1 MARISLRSG
10 LDRDV
15 YQIVKKLEDE
25 REGEWQAK
33 KSKDRDG
40 GAKRKRPPRL
50 TVTAIYESIKKS
62 NSSLSRQKRKPLE
75 DAIERVLDFRKE
87 EEAESEDS
95 DDLLEQAEEY
105 KPEDRFL
112 LNRQMT
118 KHWNV
123 APAVPT
129 AQGSDG
135 KSTKKRRISPEPEA
149 ANGNSNG
156 IGAGNVSDASA
167 IVSKSSKSKTGDASE
182 TAQAAVTKKALKA
195 AKYGPEQIPPGSVVL
210 GGVRGIIEELQ
221 RYVFARARKPEDFAC
236 FGEQPMGILISG
248 PPGTGKQS
256 LVRSLSW
263 RTRTPIISIGR
274 YLSETRS
281 PEKVSKIFTDVLDE
295 AKKIAP
301 CVVLFDHLD
310 EYMVKSGNSHSEF
323 DHEVIS
329 QLKLGLRRLRD
340 WEREGSRVVI
350 VGTTS
355 KLELVDPT
363 LRRPDYFAQTITVK
377 VPNTDA
383 REEIFKALTREL
395 EIPSEVDFQALAV
408 RTHGFVGDDIRA
420 VIQVANRKASD
431 RFMDVEEARARN
443 TIQAERM
450 DTETSSDADNAARD
464 LDDACLWYDYIE
476 HPSYTTPTRVHVSQQ
491 DFVDAIAE
499 HTPYMRREGFSS
511 IPSTS
516 WSEVGALHSVRAAF
530 QVSIVRRIKEPLL
543 FQKFGKQ
550 RPAGVLLFGPP
561 GCGKTLVAKAVA
573 NDAQASFILIKGPEL
588 LNKYVGESERAI
600 RELFTRA
607 KSCAPCILFFDEMDS
622 LVPKRENTTTEA
634 GARVVNALL
643 AELDGAGD
651 RGEVYVIGTSN
662 RPDMIDP
669 AILRPGRLDKL
680 LFVDLPTEDE
690 RVDILRTIVRNGI
703 GGGVQPEGQGQG
715 DGDSDNDVVDV
726 EAIARDKRCAGFSG
740 ADLYGLYKN
749 ALDECVLRYE
759 GGEPALIRSDWEA
772 ALSKT
777 KPSVPNPETYRRLA
791 NKLHHQ
797 T

>member
-1 MARISLRSG
+1 MGRISLRHG

-15 YQIVKKLEDE
+15 YQIVKKLDDE
-25 REGEWQAK
+25 RDEE
-33 KSKDRDG
+33 RDG
-40 GAKRKRPPRL
+40 KRKPRL
-50 TVTAIYESIKKS
+50 TVTAVYEIIKKS
-62 NSSLSRQKRKPLE
+62 NSSLSRQKRRPLE

-87 EEAESEDS
+87 EEAESEDA
-95 DDLLEQAEEY
+95 DDILEQAEMANKAKE
-105 KPEDRFL
+105 EDRFL

-123 APAVPT
+123 TPAVPT
-129 AQGSDG
+129 AQGSEG
-135 KSTKKRRISPEPEA
+135 KSTKKRRISPEPA
-149 ANGNSNG
+149 VANG
-156 IGAGNVSDASA
+156 AGHVSDGSA
-167 IVSKSSKSKTGDASE
+167 IASRSKSKHGDAAE
-182 TAQAAVTKKALKA
+182 AQTKKAIKPS
-195 AKYGPEQIPPGSVVL
+195 KYGPEQIPPGSVVL
-210 GGVRGIIEELQ
+210 AGVRDTVKELH
-221 RYVFARARKPEDFAC
+221 RYIPARVRWPEDFVR
-236 FGEQPMGILISG
+236 FGEQPMAILISG

-256 LVRSLSW
+256 LVRFVSCG
-263 RTRTPIISIGR
+263 TRTPMISIGR
-274 YLSETRS
+274 YLAETRS

-295 AKKIAP
+295 AKKMAP
-301 CVVLFDHLD
+301 CVVLFDHVD
-310 EYMVKSGNSHSEF
+310 KYMAKSGNSQSEF
-323 DHEVIS
+323 DQEVIS
-329 QLKLGLRRLRD
+329 QLKLGLCRLRE
-340 WEREGSRVVI
+340 WEREGSRVMV

-355 KLELVDPT
+355 KLELIDPT
-363 LRRPDYFAQTITVK
+363 LRRPDFFAKTITVK

-383 REEIFKALTREL
+383 REDIFRALTRNL
-395 EIPSEVDFQALAV
+395 DIPPEVDFKALAV

-420 VIQVANRKASD
+420 VIQEANNKASD
-431 RFMDVEEARARN
+431 RFMDIKEARAQK
-443 TIQAERM
+443 TILPERM
-450 DTETSSDADNAARD
+450 ETSDAPWEREVDDFFVCYD
-464 LDDACLWYDYIE
+464 LIE
-476 HPSYTTPTRVHVSQQ
+476 HPAHTEPINVRVGQQ

-511 IPSTS
+511 IPSTT
-516 WSEVGALHSVRAAF
+516 WSEVGALKSVREAF
-530 QVSIVRRIKEPLL
+530 QISIVRRIKEPLL
-543 FQKFGKQ
+543 FQKFGEQ

-703 GGGVQPEGQGQG
+703 GGAEGSGA
-715 DGDSDNDVVDV
+715 VDI
-726 EAIARDKRCAGFSG
+726 ETIARDRRCAGFSG

-759 GGEPALIRSDWEA
+759 GGEPALSREDWEA
-772 ALSKT
+772 ALNKT
-777 KPSVPNPETYRRLA
+777 KRSVSNPETYRRLA
-791 NKLHHQ
+791 ATLHHQ
-797 T
+797 S

>member
-1 MARISLRSG
+1 MARISLRHG

-25 REGEWQAK
+25 RQNDYAK
-33 KSKDRDG
+33 KGDG
-40 GAKRKRPPRL
+40 KRKPAKL

-87 EEAESEDS
+87 EAAEAEDS
-95 DDLLEQAEEY
+95 DDLLEAAEEAE
-105 KPEDRFL
+105 KAFKQEDRFL

-123 APAVPT
+123 TPAVT
-129 AQGSDG
+129 AQGLEG
-135 KSTKKRRISPEPEA
+135 KSTKKRRLSPEPES
-149 ANGNSNG
+149 ANG
-156 IGAGNVSDASA
+156 AASDASA
-167 IVSKSSKSKTGDASE
+167 IVSTSKSVKTNGTAATE
-182 TAQAAVTKKALKA
+182 TTVTKKAMKPS
-195 AKYGPEQIPPGSVVL
+195 KYGPEQIPPGSVVL
-210 GGVRGIIEELQ
+210 GGVRGIMDELS
-221 RYVFARARKPEDFAC
+221 RYVFARARKPEDFYP
-236 FGEQPMGILISG
+236 FGEQPIGIIISG

-263 RTRTPIISIGR
+263 RTKTPVISLGR
-274 YLSETRS
+274 YLAETRS
-281 PEKVSKIFTDVLDE
+281 PEKVSKIVTDVLDE
-295 AKKIAP
+295 AKKVAP
-301 CVVLFDHLD
+301 CIVLIEHLD
-310 EYMVKSGNSHSEF
+310 EYMTKSGNSHSEF
-323 DHEVIS
+323 DHEVIT
-329 QLKLGLRRLRD
+329 QLKLNIRRLRE
-340 WEREGSRVVI
+340 WEEGGQRVVV

-355 KLELVDPT
+355 KLELIDAT

-377 VPNTDA
+377 VPDTDA
-383 REEIFKALTREL
+383 REEIFRAVTKDL
-395 EIPSEVDFQALAV
+395 EIPPEVDLKTLAV

-420 VIQVANRKASD
+420 VVQVANRKASD
-431 RFMDVEEARARN
+431 RFMDMEYARARN
-443 TIQAERM
+443 TLQSDKMETTDNPWDRDAE
-450 DTETSSDADNAARD
+450 DV
-464 LDDACLWYDYIE
+464 CLWYDYIE
-476 HPSYTTPTRVHVSQQ
+476 HPSYTNPTRVHVSHQ

-511 IPSTS
+511 IPSTT

-669 AILRPGRLDKL
+669 AVLRPGRLDKL

-690 RVDILRTIVRNGI
+690 RVDILRTIVRNGL
-703 GGGVQPEGQGQG
+703 GGTEG
-715 DGDSDNDVVDV
+715 DEIES
-726 EAIARDKRCAGFSG
+726 IARDARCAGFSG

-759 GGEPALIRSDWEA
+759 GGEPSLTRQDWDIALR
-772 ALSKT
+772 KT
-777 KPSVPNPETYRRLA
+777 KPSVPNPETYRKLA
-791 NKLHHQ
+791 AKLHHQ

>member
-1 MARISLRSG
+1 MVRISLRTG

-25 REGEWQAK
+25 RQSEYSKKGEGKKKPAK
-33 KSKDRDG
+33 
-40 GAKRKRPPRL
+40 L
-50 TVTAIYESIKKS
+50 TVTGIYESIKRS
-62 NSSLSRQKRKPLE
+62 NSSLSRQKRRPLE

-87 EEAESEDS
+87 GMEQDDDS
-95 DDLLEQAEEY
+95 DDLLEAQELAEKAY
-105 KPEDRFL
+105 KEEDRFL

-123 APAVPT
+123 TPASPAPAVT
-129 AQGSDG
+129 TQGSEG
-135 KSTKKRRISPEPEA
+135 KSTKKRRLSPEPD
-149 ANGNSNG
+149 ANGAG
-156 IGAGNVSDASA
+156 VEAGAVSDASA
-167 IVSKSSKSKTGDASE
+167 IVTSKAKANGTEAR
-182 TAQAAVTKKALKA
+182 TTTTTTTKKALKA
-195 AKYGPEQIPPGSVVL
+195 SKYGPEQIPHGSVVL
-210 GGVRGIIEELQ
+210 GGVGGILRELS
-221 RYVFARARKPEDFAC
+221 RYVFARARKPEDFLP
-236 FGEQPMGILISG
+236 FGEQPVGILVSG

-263 RTRTPIISIGR
+263 RTRTPVVSLGR
-274 YLSETRS
+274 YLAETRS
-281 PEKVSKIFTDVLDE
+281 PEKVAKIITDVIDE
-295 AKKIAP
+295 AKKVAP
-301 CVVLFDHLD
+301 CILLIEHLD
-310 EYMVKSGNSHSEF
+310 EYMAKGSNQSEF
-323 DHEVIS
+323 DHEVIT
-329 QLKLGLRRLRD
+329 QLKLNMRRLR
-340 WEREGSRVVI
+340 EGEEIGGGPRVVV

-355 KLELVDPT
+355 KLELIDPT

-377 VPNTDA
+377 VPDTDS
-383 REEIFKALTREL
+383 REEIFRVLTREL
-395 EIPSEVDFQALAV
+395 EIPPEVDFKALAV

-420 VIQVANRKASD
+420 VVQVANRKASD
-431 RFMDVEEARARN
+431 RFLDLEDARARN
-443 TIQAERM
+443 TLEADRM
-450 DTETSSDADNAARD
+450 DMTDGNDVKTWDRVY
-464 LDDACLWYDYIE
+464 DDTCLYHDYIE
-476 HPSYTTPTRVHVSQQ
+476 HPAYSNPTRVHVSQQ

-669 AILRPGRLDKL
+669 AVLRPGRLDKL

-703 GGGVQPEGQGQG
+703 GGTGGEEIE
-715 DGDSDNDVVDV
+715 S
-726 EAIARDKRCAGFSG
+726 IARDARCRGFSG

-759 GGEPALIRSDWEA
+759 GGEPALTRDDWEA
-772 ALSKT
+772 ALNKT
-777 KPSVPNPETYRRLA
+777 KPSVPNPETYRKLA
-791 NKLHHQ
+791 AKLHHQ
-797 T
+797 S

>member
-1 MARISLRSG
+1 MARISLRHG

-25 REGEWQAK
+25 RDGEWQAK
-33 KSKDRDG
+33 KSRDRDG

-62 NSSLSRQKRKPLE
+62 NSSLGRQKRKPLE
-75 DAIERVLDFRKE
+75 DAIERVLDFRRE

-129 AQGSDG
+129 AQGADG

-149 ANGNSNG
+149 ANGNG
-156 IGAGNVSDASA
+156 TGTGNVSDASA
-167 IVSKSSKSKTGDASE
+167 IVSKAAKSKSGDVSE
-182 TAQAAVTKKALKA
+182 TPAVITKKALKPS
-195 AKYGPEQIPPGSVVL
+195 KYGPEQIPPGSVVL

-221 RYVFARARKPEDFAC
+221 RYVFARTRKPEDFAC

-263 RTRTPIISIGR
+263 RTRTPVISLGR

-295 AKKIAP
+295 AKKVAP
-301 CVVLFDHLD
+301 CVVVFDHMD
-310 EYMVKSGNSHSEF
+310 EYMTKSGNSHSEF

-329 QLKLGLRRLRD
+329 QLKLGLRRLRE
-340 WEREGSRVVI
+340 WEREGLRVVI

-383 REEIFKALTREL
+383 REEIFKALTRDL
-395 EIPSEVDFQALAV
+395 DIPSEVDFQALAV

-431 RFMDVEEARARN
+431 RFMDIEQARAKN

-450 DTETSSDADNAARD
+450 ETSDDAPWDRD
-464 LDDACLWYDYIE
+464 LEDACLWYDYIE
-476 HPSYTTPTRVHVSQQ
+476 HPSYTEPTRVHVSQQ

-703 GGGVQPEGQGQG
+703 GGGVQEGE
-715 DGDSDNDVVDV
+715 DAVDV

-759 GGEPALIRSDWEA
+759 GGEPALTREDWEA

-791 NKLHHQ
+791 AKLHHQ

>member
-1 MARISLRSG
+1 MARISLRHG

-15 YQIVKKLEDE
+15 YQIVKKLEEE
-25 REGEWQAK
+25 RDGEWAAK
-33 KSKDRDG
+33 KDRGDG
-40 GAKRKRPPRL
+40 KRKKPKL
-50 TVTAIYESIKKS
+50 TVTAVYEAIKKS
-62 NSSLSRQKRKPLE
+62 NSSLSRQKRRPLE

-95 DDLLEQAEEY
+95 DDLLEQAEKAY
-105 KPEDRFL
+105 KEEDRFL

-135 KSTKKRRISPEPEA
+135 KSTKKRRISPEPEV
-149 ANGNSNG
+149 ANG
-156 IGAGNVSDASA
+156 AGHVSDGSA
-167 IVSKSSKSKTGDASE
+167 IASKSKSKNGDASE
-182 TAQAAVTKKALKA
+182 TQATVTKKAPKPS
-195 AKYGPEQIPPGSVVL
+195 KYSPEQIPPSSVVL

-221 RYVFARARKPEDFAC
+221 RYVFARTRKPEDFAC
-236 FGEQPMGILISG
+236 FGEQPMGVLISG

-263 RTRTPIISIGR
+263 RTRTPVISLGR
-274 YLSETRS
+274 YLAETRS

-301 CVVLFDHLD
+301 CVVLFDHID
-310 EYMVKSGNSHSEF
+310 EYMTKSGNSHNEF

-329 QLKLGLRRLRD
+329 QLKLGLRRLRE
-340 WEREGSRVVI
+340 WEREGLRVVI

-363 LRRPDYFAQTITVK
+363 LRRPDFFAQTITVK

-383 REEIFKALTREL
+383 REEIFRTLVREL
-395 EIPSEVDFQALAV
+395 DVPPEVDFKTLAV

-431 RFMDVEEARARN
+431 RFMDVEQARARN
-443 TIQAERM
+443 TILPERM
-450 DTETSSDADNAARD
+450 ETSEAPWDRD

-476 HPSYTTPTRVHVSQQ
+476 HPSYTEPTRVHVSQQ

-511 IPSTS
+511 IPNTS

-703 GGGVQPEGQGQG
+703 GGAGG
-715 DGDSDNDVVDV
+715 DGAVDI

-759 GGEPALIRSDWEA
+759 GGEPALTKDDWEA
-772 ALSKT
+772 AMSKT
-777 KPSVPNPETYRRLA
+777 KPSVPNPEAYRRLA
-791 NKLHHQ
+791 AKLHHQ

>member
-1 MARISLRSG
+1 MARISLRHG

-25 REGEWQAK
+25 RDVEWAAK
-33 KSKDRDG
+33 KDRGDG
-40 GAKRKRPPRL
+40 KKKKTKL
-50 TVTAIYESIKKS
+50 TVAAIYEAIKKS
-62 NSSLSRQKRKPLE
+62 NSSLSRQKRRPLE
-75 DAIERVLDFRKE
+75 DAIERVLEFRKE
-87 EEAESEDS
+87 EEGEFEDS
-95 DDLLEQAEEY
+95 DDLLEQAEMANKEQ
-105 KPEDRFL
+105 DRFL

-123 APAVPT
+123 TPAVPT
-129 AQGSDG
+129 AQGSEG

-149 ANGNSNG
+149 TN
-156 IGAGNVSDASA
+156 GAGHVSDGSA
-167 IVSKSSKSKTGDASE
+167 IASRSKSKHGDAAE
-182 TAQAAVTKKALKA
+182 AHMVATKKPVKPS
-195 AKYGPEQIPPGSVVL
+195 KYGPEQIPPGSVIL
-210 GGVRGIIEELQ
+210 AGVRGTIDELH
-221 RYVFARARKPEDFAC
+221 RYVFARTRKPEDFVC
-236 FGEQPMGILISG
+236 YGEQPVGILISG
-248 PPGTGKQS
+248 PPGTGKQA
-256 LVRSLSW
+256 LVRMLSW
-263 RTRTPIISIGR
+263 VSRTPVISIGR
-274 YLSETRS
+274 YLAETRS

-295 AKKIAP
+295 AKKVAP
-301 CVVLFDHLD
+301 CVILFDHLD
-310 EYMVKSGNSHSEF
+310 EYMTKSGNSHSEF

-329 QLKLGLRRLRD
+329 QLKLGLHRLRE
-340 WEREGSRVVI
+340 WEREGSRLMI

-355 KLELVDPT
+355 KLELIDPR
-363 LRRPDYFAQTITVK
+363 LRRPDFFAQTITVK
-377 VPNTDA
+377 VPNMDA
-383 REEIFKALTREL
+383 REEIFKLLTRNL
-395 EIPSEVDFQALAV
+395 DIPPEVDFKTLAV

-420 VIQVANRKASD
+420 VIQVATRKASD
-431 RFMDVEEARARN
+431 RFMDVEQVRARN
-443 TIQAERM
+443 TTLPEQM
-450 DTETSSDADNAARD
+450 ETSDALWDRD
-464 LDDACLWYDYIE
+464 VKDASVWYDFIE
-476 HPSYTTPTRVHVSQQ
+476 HPAYTGPTRVLVSQQ

-511 IPSTS
+511 IPSTT
-516 WSEVGALHSVRAAF
+516 WSEVGALHSVRQAF
-530 QVSIVRRIKEPLL
+530 QISIVRRIKEPLL

-703 GGGVQPEGQGQG
+703 GGVGG
-715 DGDSDNDVVDV
+715 DGAVDI
-726 EAIARDKRCAGFSG
+726 EAIARDERCAGFSG

-749 ALDECVLRYE
+749 AMDECVLRYE
-759 GGEPALIRSDWEA
+759 GGEPALTREDWEA
-772 ALSKT
+772 AISKT

-791 NKLHHQ
+791 AKLHHQ

>member
-1 MARISLRSG
+1 MARISLRHG

-25 REGEWQAK
+25 RDEEWAAK
-33 KSKDRDG
+33 KNRGDGKSK
-40 GAKRKRPPRL
+40 KHKL
-50 TVTAIYESIKKS
+50 TVTAIYEAIKKS
-62 NSSLSRQKRKPLE
+62 NSSLSRQKRRPLE
-75 DAIERVLDFRKE
+75 DAIERVLEFRKE
-87 EEAESEDS
+87 EEAESEDD
-95 DDLLEQAEEY
+95 DDLLERAEMANKE
-105 KPEDRFL
+105 EDRFL

-123 APAVPT
+123 TPAVPT
-129 AQGSDG
+129 AQGSEG
-135 KSTKKRRISPEPEA
+135 KSTKKRRISPEPEV
-149 ANGNSNG
+149 ANGTG
-156 IGAGNVSDASA
+156 HVSEGSA
-167 IVSKSSKSKTGDASE
+167 IGSRSKSKHGDVAE
-182 TAQAAVTKKALKA
+182 AQTVTTKKAAKPS
-195 AKYGPEQIPPGSVVL
+195 KYGPEQIPPGSVVL
-210 GGVRGIIEELQ
+210 AGVRGTIEELH
-221 RYVFARARKPEDFAC
+221 RHVFARVRKPEYFVC
-236 FGEQPMGILISG
+236 FGEQPMGVLISG

-256 LVRSLSW
+256 LVRLLSW
-263 RTRTPIISIGR
+263 RTRTPVISIGR
-274 YLSETRS
+274 YLAETRS
-281 PEKVSKIFTDVLDE
+281 PEKVSRIFTDVLDE
-295 AKKIAP
+295 AKKVAP

-310 EYMVKSGNSHSEF
+310 QYMTKSGNSHSEF

-329 QLKLGLRRLRD
+329 QLKLGLCRLRE
-340 WEREGSRVVI
+340 WEREGSRVMV

-363 LRRPDYFAQTITVK
+363 LRRPDFFAQTITVK

-383 REEIFKALTREL
+383 REDIFRALARNL
-395 EIPSEVDFQALAV
+395 VIPPEVDFKALAV

-420 VIQVANRKASD
+420 VIQVATRKASE
-431 RFMDVEEARARN
+431 RFMDVEQARAQN
-443 TIQAERM
+443 TMLPERM
-450 DTETSSDADNAARD
+450 ETFDAPWDRD
-464 LDDACLWYDYIE
+464 VEDALMWYDFIE
-476 HPSYTTPTRVHVSQQ
+476 HPAYTEPTPVCVGQH

-703 GGGVQPEGQGQG
+703 GGAEG
-715 DGDSDNDVVDV
+715 DGAVDI

-759 GGEPALIRSDWEA
+759 GGEPALTREDWEA
-772 ALSKT
+772 AMNKT
-777 KPSVPNPETYRRLA
+777 KPSVPNPEAYRRLA
-791 NKLHHQ
+791 AKLHHQ

>member
-1 MARISLRSG
+1 MARISLRHG

-25 REGEWQAK
+25 RDSESLK
-33 KSKDRDG
+33 KDG
-40 GAKRKRPPRL
+40 GRKKKPKL
-50 TVTAIYESIKKS
+50 GVTAIYEAIKKS

-87 EEAESEDS
+87 EEEESEDS
-95 DDLLEQAEEY
+95 DDLLEQAEKAY
-105 KPEDRFL
+105 KEEDRFL

-123 APAVPT
+123 TPAVPT
-129 AQGSDG
+129 AQGSEG

-149 ANGNSNG
+149 SNG
-156 IGAGNVSDASA
+156 AGHVSDGSA
-167 IVSKSSKSKTGDASE
+167 IVSASKTVKSKGGDASE
-182 TAQAAVTKKALKA
+182 TQTVVTKKALKPS
-195 AKYGPEQIPPGSVVL
+195 KYGAEQIPPGSVVL
-210 GGVRGIIEELQ
+210 GGVSGIINELQ
-221 RYVFARARKPEDFAC
+221 RYVFARARKPEDFVP
-236 FGEQPMGILISG
+236 FGEQPMGILVSG

-263 RTRTPIISIGR
+263 RTRTPVISLGR

-301 CVVLFDHLD
+301 CIVLFDHLD
-310 EYMVKSGNSHSEF
+310 EYMTKSGNSHSEF

-329 QLKLGLRRLRD
+329 QLKLGLRRLRE
-340 WEREGSRVVI
+340 WEREGLRVVV

-363 LRRPDYFAQTITVK
+363 LRRPDFFAQTITVK
-377 VPNTDA
+377 VPDTDA
-383 REEIFKALTREL
+383 REEIFRALTRDL
-395 EIPSEVDFQALAV
+395 EIPPEVDYKALAV

-431 RFMDVEEARARN
+431 RFMDMEQARARN

-450 DTETSSDADNAARD
+450 EISDASWDRD
-464 LDDACLWYDYIE
+464 LEDACLWYDYIE
-476 HPSYTTPTRVHVSQQ
+476 HPSYTEPTRVHVSQQ
-491 DFVDAIAE
+491 DFVDAIAD

-703 GGGVQPEGQGQG
+703 GGPDG
-715 DGDSDNDVVDV
+715 DGVVDI

-749 ALDECVLRYE
+749 ALDECVLRYV
-759 GGEPALIRSDWEA
+759 GGEPSLTREDWET

-777 KPSVPNPETYRRLA
+777 RPSVPNPEAYRRLA
-791 NKLHHQ
+791 AKLHHQ